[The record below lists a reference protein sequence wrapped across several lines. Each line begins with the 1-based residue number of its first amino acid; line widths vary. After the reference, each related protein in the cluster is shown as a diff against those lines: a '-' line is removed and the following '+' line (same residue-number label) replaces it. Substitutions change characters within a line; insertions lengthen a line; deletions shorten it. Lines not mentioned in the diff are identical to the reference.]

1 MDYEV
6 QWDNLT
12 ISNNFLFMKVMK
24 NERICKRMIEK
35 ILDIK
40 IDKIVYFEEEKTIDI
55 RLGSRSIRL
64 DVYVQ
69 DGKGTVFNVE
79 MQTTNPHH
87 ALPQRARYYQ
97 GLIDME
103 LIDKGVYYHHL
114 NQTYIIFICT
124 FDAFDMGRHIYTFS
138 QYARDKNLKLRDG
151 AEKYS

>member
-87 ALPQRARYYQ
+87 ALPQRAPILSRTHRH
-97 GLIDME
+97 GIDRQRGILSSSE
-103 LIDKGVYYHHL
+103 SDVHHL
-114 NQTYIIFICT
+114 HLY
-124 FDAFDMGRHIYTFS
+124 
-138 QYARDKNLKLRDG
+138 L
-151 AEKYS
+151 